1 MPPQYSTPIANAVK
15 ATIWATAEPGT
26 GIIAA
31 SIAILRPL
39 IRKIASD
46 TQERVSSYTR
56 RKASLPDSSIKSS
69 IAKSFRSKDSDSDS
83 VIALTT
89 VETNK
94 TYVNDDRMGEERAA
108 KDDKWN
114 RESTYGGRRDDDPW
128 SPTVTMG
135 KASVQK
141 VINVQMVNGRGS
153 PAPQPVGRRYI

>member
-1 MPPQYSTPIANAVK
+1 
-15 ATIWATAEPGT
+15 
-26 GIIAA
+26 
-31 SIAILRPL
+31 L

-46 TQERVSSYTR
+46 TQERVSLYKS
-56 RKASLPDSSIKSS
+56 RKASLPNSTFYT
-69 IAKSFRSKDSDSDS
+69 AKSTLKSFKSKDSDSDS

-94 TYVNDDRMGEERAA
+94 TGMSTGGNAKPDR
-108 KDDKWN
+108 WN
-114 RESTYGGRRDDDPW
+114 RESTYGGAREDDPW

-153 PAPQPVGRRYI
+153 PAPQPNGRRYI